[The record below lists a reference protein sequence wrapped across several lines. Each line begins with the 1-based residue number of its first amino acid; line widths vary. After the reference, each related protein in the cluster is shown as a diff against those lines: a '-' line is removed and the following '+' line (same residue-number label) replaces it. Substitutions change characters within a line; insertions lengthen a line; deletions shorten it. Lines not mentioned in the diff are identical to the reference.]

1 MSGPSAEA
9 AVGYWIEEEGMS
21 ETETHQHAQ
30 QGGPAGQ
37 TESSTPDPWPENSR
51 FGPRGL
57 EVAGVPAEDLAAE
70 YGTPLLV
77 VDEEHCRSRCR
88 TFREAFPRALYA
100 VKAFT
105 ARGLIRIAA
114 EEGLGLLVASGGE
127 LAACL
132 RAGADPSA
140 IAFHGNNKSDAELG
154 QAVDARIGL
163 VIADNPEE
171 IARLD
176 QIAAARGVRQPVLVR
191 VIPGVAAGTHSF
203 IETGELDSKFGT
215 PIAGGEALRAIELAV
230 GSRSLRFRGLHAHV
244 GSQILAPEPHLRT
257 VDVLLDLAAEAR
269 GAMGVEVE
277 VLDVGGGFGATYTDE
292 AVPPVADVA
301 RAVLARA
308 REGAL
313 RRGLPAAEVVV
324 EPGRTLVANAVVT
337 LYRVGSVKRI
347 PGVRTFVAV
356 DGGMSDNIRPVLY
369 GARYTVAPA
378 GPPRGGPPERVT
390 VVGKHC
396 ESGDVLAREVAL
408 PKDTRAGE
416 LLAVAT
422 TGAYGY
428 SMASNYNRVGR
439 PAVVAVKD
447 GRSRMWLRR
456 ETDDDL
462 GRLEVEA

>member
-1 MSGPSAEA
+1 
-9 AVGYWIEEEGMS
+9 MS
-21 ETETHQHAQ
+21 ETNTGTHSRPV
-30 QGGPAGQ
+30 GGTGRPG
-37 TESSTPDPWPENSR
+37 SSTPDPWPDSAR

-57 EVAGVPAEDLAAE
+57 EVADVPVEYLAAE

-77 VDEEHCRSRCR
+77 VDEEHVRSRCR
-88 TFREAFPRALYA
+88 AFREAFPRVLYA

-114 EEGLGLLVASGGE
+114 EEGLGFLVASGGE

-132 RAGADPSA
+132 HAGADPSS
-140 IAFHGNNKSDAELG
+140 IAFHGNNKSDAELER
-154 QAVDARIGL
+154 AVEARIGL

-176 QIAAARGVRQPVLVR
+176 RIAAARDIRQPVLVR

-230 GSRSLRFRGLHAHV
+230 GSRALVFRGLHAHV
-244 GSQILAPEPHLRT
+244 GSQILAAEPHLRT

-269 GAMGVEVE
+269 GAVGVEVE

-292 AVPPVADVA
+292 TVPAIAEVAG
-301 RAVLARA
+301 AVLARA

-313 RRGLPAAEVVV
+313 RRGLPVAEVVV
-324 EPGRTLVANAVVT
+324 EPGRALVANAVVT

-347 PGVRTFVAV
+347 RGVRTFVAV

-378 GPPRGGPPERVT
+378 GPPRGGPSEQVT

-408 PKDTRAGE
+408 PNDTRAGE

-428 SMASNYNRVGR
+428 SMASNYTRVGR

-447 GRSRMWLRR
+447 GRSRLWLRR

-462 GRLEVEA
+462 GRLEVEG